1 MSVKLDEKDLKILN
15 VLKKHADYTTRQI
28 AKKTLLPI
36 TTIHNRIKK
45 LKREKVIKGFTVEL
59 NHKKIDEGFLV
70 YILIHVSLPI
80 LKQKKKS
87 QYDVAKEL
95 RVFEFVKRVDIVS
108 GGTDLIAM
116 IRVKDVSE
124 FDKILLGKLQRI
136 EGIEKTQ
143 SLIVIHEGK

>member
-1 MSVKLDEKDLKILN
+1 MD
-15 VLKKHADYTTRQI
+15 H
-28 AKKTLLPI
+28 
-36 TTIHNRIKK
+36 
-45 LKREKVIKGFTVEL
+45 
-59 NHKKIDEGFLV
+59 
-70 YILIHVSLPI
+70 
-80 LKQKKKS
+80 
-87 QYDVAKEL
+87 
-95 RVFEFVKRVDIVS
+95 VS